1 MRAVPAPAPPP
12 PPPPPPAPAASGR
25 WAHGGRDP
33 LTGLPDRPALRR
45 ALRAAAGAGLPASV
59 VGLRVEGLRDLNRD
73 RGEEAGDTALRDA
86 ASALRAAVVAVAG
99 GPADGGPAGRLS
111 GATVA
116 ALVVPQEAP
125 AVLEALARA
134 APPGWRTAQVPVDQA
149 DPEATLRSL
158 EDALH

>member
-1 MRAVPAPAPPP
+1 M
-12 PPPPPPAPAASGR
+12 
-25 WAHGGRDP
+25 
-33 LTGLPDRPALRR
+33 
-45 ALRAAAGAGLPASV
+45 
-59 VGLRVEGLRDLNRD
+59 
-73 RGEEAGDTALRDA
+73 
-86 ASALRAAVVAVAG
+86 
-99 GPADGGPAGRLS
+99 S

-125 AVLEALARA
+125 AVLEALARS